1 MGLASAEY
9 LKYGSE
15 TLAQALA
22 QCLNCMFETHH
33 PIELGQG
40 TLIPLPK
47 PNKKKEPPGNLRPIV
62 LLNSTRKALSLLP
75 LRRIQPAV
83 DSYLSAS
90 HSGFRPGRS
99 TADAVWTHRWLA
111 AITQKYHAT
120 IEIHGIDMSKAFDT
134 ISREKLLAVVNGIV
148 KEDEVRLI
156 QVLLSNTSLSVL
168 ACKQQSSE
176 FETTIG
182 TPQSDC
188 LSPVLFVIYLES
200 ALRYLRATL
209 PPRPPADDLLP
220 GEVIYADDTDF
231 LSSSRTWLDS
241 ISPSITKV
249 LREWHLKVNEEETE
263 QTTLRRAGDR
273 LAEIWRKTRKL
284 GSLLGDEQD
293 VIRRKQL
300 ATAAFRSLF
309 VVWCRRELISEK
321 LRLRLYQAFVI
332 PVLTYNGGTWGLTM
346 ALEQSLDS
354 FHRQQLR
361 SLLGISWP
369 QKMTNVSLYARC
381 KAEPITNILKRMRWQ
396 LFGHILR
403 LPEDTPASLAMAAY
417 FTHDEK
423 TWRGRPRVTIVTKL
437 SGDLAG
443 TDNGRLVSL
452 GDLQRLW
459 ILARDRAGWRG
470 LCAVVCCS

>member
-1 MGLASAEY
+1 ML
-9 LKYGSE
+9 
-15 TLAQALA
+15 
-22 QCLNCMFETHH
+22 
-33 PIELGQG
+33 
-40 TLIPLPK
+40 
-47 PNKKKEPPGNLRPIV
+47 LR
-62 LLNSTRKALSLLP
+62 ASLLT

-83 DSYLSAS
+83 DSFLSAS
-90 HSGFRPGRS
+90 NSGFRPGRS

-111 AITQKYHAT
+111 AITQEYHAT
-120 IEIHGIDMSKAFDT
+120 IEIHGIDISKAFDT
-134 ISREKLLAVVNGIV
+134 ISREKLLTVVNGIV

-156 QVLLSNTSLSVL
+156 RVRLSNTSLSLL

-176 FETTIG
+176 FETIIG
-182 TPQSDC
+182 TPHGDC

-200 ALRYLRATL
+200 ALRDLRATL

-231 LSSSRTWLDS
+231 FSSSRTWLDS
-241 ISPSITKV
+241 ISPSITEV
-249 LREWHLKVNEEETE
+249 LREWHLKVNEEKTE
-263 QTTLRRAGDR
+263 QTTLHREGDR

-332 PVLTYNGGTWGLTM
+332 PVLTYNGGTWGLTV

-369 QKMTNVSLYARC
+369 QKMRNVFLYARC
-381 KAEPITNILKRMRWQ
+381 KAEPITNILKRLRWQ

-437 SGDLAG
+437 GDLAG

-452 GDLQRLW
+452 GDLQRLR

-470 LCAVVCCS
+470 LCAVVCSS